1 MATDTQFIGLGWA
14 GDTGGQDRSTIQA
27 TIKPH
32 ENRASQGYPQK
43 SSRRGDVSPTM
54 IRGAQRAPRRD
65 MRSPF

>member
-43 SSRRGDVSPTM
+43 SSRRGGHIANNDTGCPKGT
-54 IRGAQRAPRRD
+54 P
-65 MRSPF
+65 